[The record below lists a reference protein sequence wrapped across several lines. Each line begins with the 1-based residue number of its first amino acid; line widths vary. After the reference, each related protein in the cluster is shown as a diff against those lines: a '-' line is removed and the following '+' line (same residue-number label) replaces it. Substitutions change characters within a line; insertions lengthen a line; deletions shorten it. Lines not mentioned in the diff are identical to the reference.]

1 VKQGRVCVVD
11 VDKLSN
17 LDDFFEEAEVW
28 LIKLLLPSYCGYT
41 LWGRSLNNGDDILLS
56 SIGKIIISKTTSTLF
71 RFIKSQEGQTTIE
84 AFKSAVEFK
93 QLILSKEFYRLDLHA
108 ISYVEHDLVDVR
120 YSVCENFNQ
129 PLNLHQCR
137 YMLMCFNMLYDAGI
151 TLNNKAIVSKLRR
164 GQSELA
170 DLMDVLT
177 FITEDELSS
186 ELSRFD
192 FLKIC
197 RLYKKL
203 LREFDRNVIVV

>member
-1 VKQGRVCVVD
+1 MAKVLYPD
-11 VDKLSN
+11 IL
-17 LDDFFEEAEVW
+17 FENAEVW
-28 LIKLLLPSYCGYT
+28 PINLLLPSCYGYT
-41 LWGRSLNNGDDILLS
+41 LWGRSFNNDNDDVLLS
-56 SIGKIIISKTTSTLF
+56 MSNNIVVSKTPSTLF
-71 RFIKSQEGQTTIE
+71 RFIKSSVGQTTIE
-84 AFKSAVEFK
+84 AFKSYEEFK
-93 QLILSKEFYRLDLHA
+93 QLILSKEFYRLNLHT
-108 ISYVEHDLVDVR
+108 IHYVEFDFVNVQ

-129 PLNLHQCR
+129 PLNLRQCS
-137 YMLMCFNMLYDAGI
+137 YLLNCFNMLYDAGI

-203 LREFDRNVIVV
+203 LKAFDSKVIVV

>member
-1 VKQGRVCVVD
+1 M
-11 VDKLSN
+11 DKFPRP
-17 LDDFFEEAEVW
+17 DDLFKEVEVW
-28 LIKLLLPSYCGYT
+28 PINILLPSCYGYT
-41 LWGRSLNNGDDILLS
+41 LWGLSLNNDDDVLLS
-56 SIGKIIISKTTSTLF
+56 LTNNIVVSKTPSTLF
-71 RFIKSQEGQTTIE
+71 RFLKSTEGQMIIE
-84 AFKSAVEFK
+84 PFKFSEEFR
-93 QLILSKEFYRLDLHA
+93 QLILSKEFYRLDLQTIH
-108 ISYVEHDLVDVR
+108 YVEFDFVNVQ

-129 PLNLHQCR
+129 PLNLRQCS
-137 YMLMCFNMLYDAGI
+137 YLLNCFNMLYDVGI

-203 LREFDRNVIVV
+203 LKEFDSNVIVV